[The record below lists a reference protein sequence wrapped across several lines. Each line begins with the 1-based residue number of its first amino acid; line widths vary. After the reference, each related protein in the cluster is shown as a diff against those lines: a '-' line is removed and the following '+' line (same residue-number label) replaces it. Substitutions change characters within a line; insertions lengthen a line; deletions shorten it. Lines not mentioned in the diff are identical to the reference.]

1 MQFSIVFIS
10 CDHGLTGARSF
21 HVLLP
26 SYSSLVAFDK
36 LFYWQIYTNTPM
48 PLKKVLIVLLFS
60 VQQYATV
67 PVVKGFEKFFNL

>member
-1 MQFSIVFIS
+1 
-10 CDHGLTGARSF
+10 
-21 HVLLP
+21 
-26 SYSSLVAFDK
+26 
-36 LFYWQIYTNTPM
+36 M